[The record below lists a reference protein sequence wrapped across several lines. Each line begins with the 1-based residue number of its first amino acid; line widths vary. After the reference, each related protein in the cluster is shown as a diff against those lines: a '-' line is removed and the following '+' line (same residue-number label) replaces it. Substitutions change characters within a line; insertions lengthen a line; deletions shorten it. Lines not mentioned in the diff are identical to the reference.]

1 MIDYIKCSIL
11 FLATIIFFMG
21 IGLSVDKNRDKEISY
36 KFILGYI
43 VYTFFAAIPGMIV
56 QILGLPWLFYC
67 VYLVF
72 LWIGFIIFVLCRYKT
87 NKLQKIS
94 LADYVKDNYFL
105 FIVTFIVLC
114 ISFLYVWLFWANN
127 HSDDGYYIGKI
138 AEYPYMDN
146 PFRTNVV
153 NGFSEYKLDSYI
165 INTWELQSSVVS
177 YLTGINPVLY
187 VRLYL
192 NAFNIFLLVNVI
204 SSLAIRINST
214 TQLVENNKFKKVS
227 QYASSIIIFFSF
239 NSSFLEQNG
248 LIQLTDLWQFNSGIY
263 LGSSIVRVIGLPLL
277 MLFFLEVEKIRLK
290 HIIVAVM
297 ISVVLMSKS
306 TIALP
311 LLVIFCLT
319 FFFIYFAQ
327 KGKDWLIKSIIISL
341 FVIAISALLRNNV
354 QIETML
360 YGFLIN
366 NLHSWII
373 IAFIVIYLLIMLC
386 KNKYI
391 FKVNGFIL
399 IMFILMFL
407 NPLNNI
413 FELSSVYDFVGG
425 RAHTSFVYLFLI
437 IGYIYIL
444 LLFFRFLRQKIF
456 FSIVAVCTTT
466 LSVLSFYSFKIT
478 GNIMDSYK
486 TIYTNKDIIPKSTEL
501 LSKELDKL
509 SEDKEIT
516 VICPTLPIVNG
527 RAHTLSVCLKFW
539 APEIKNVSSLI
550 RFSNTNAIQFSSYN
564 DELQEKFNEFSAKPN
579 QDNSECLDELIN
591 DYPINTIIVESLDAQ
606 EYLSM
611 YNFELK
617 SSINDEINGKSYYI
631 FTKLI

>member
-11 FLATIIFFMG
+11 FLVTIIFFMG

-227 QYASSIIIFFSF
+227 QYA
-239 NSSFLEQNG
+239 
-248 LIQLTDLWQFNSGIY
+248 
-263 LGSSIVRVIGLPLL
+263 
-277 MLFFLEVEKIRLK
+277 
-290 HIIVAVM
+290 
-297 ISVVLMSKS
+297 
-306 TIALP
+306 
-311 LLVIFCLT
+311 
-319 FFFIYFAQ
+319 
-327 KGKDWLIKSIIISL
+327 
-341 FVIAISALLRNNV
+341 
-354 QIETML
+354 
-360 YGFLIN
+360 
-366 NLHSWII
+366 
-373 IAFIVIYLLIMLC
+373 
-386 KNKYI
+386 
-391 FKVNGFIL
+391 
-399 IMFILMFL
+399 
-407 NPLNNI
+407 
-413 FELSSVYDFVGG
+413 
-425 RAHTSFVYLFLI
+425 
-437 IGYIYIL
+437 
-444 LLFFRFLRQKIF
+444 
-456 FSIVAVCTTT
+456 
-466 LSVLSFYSFKIT
+466 
-478 GNIMDSYK
+478 
-486 TIYTNKDIIPKSTEL
+486 
-501 LSKELDKL
+501 
-509 SEDKEIT
+509 
-516 VICPTLPIVNG
+516 
-527 RAHTLSVCLKFW
+527 
-539 APEIKNVSSLI
+539 
-550 RFSNTNAIQFSSYN
+550 
-564 DELQEKFNEFSAKPN
+564 
-579 QDNSECLDELIN
+579 
-591 DYPINTIIVESLDAQ
+591 
-606 EYLSM
+606 
-611 YNFELK
+611 
-617 SSINDEINGKSYYI
+617 
-631 FTKLI
+631 